1 MLRTNKIKECN
12 INVDDTK
19 RVLYIYGPDTTVLKR
34 KTVQKVSNRINKI
47 TVIEVPKE
55 IRDNNKNIYLY
66 VDYMYLQGVTMLTT
80 ISSGYNFR
88 TVDPLI
94 NKKKANKTDILD
106 GPKRVLQM
114 YQSRGLYRSP
124 QITSLNA

>member
-1 MLRTNKIKECN
+1 M
-12 INVDDTK
+12 
-19 RVLYIYGPDTTVLKR
+19 LYIYGPDTAVLKR

-55 IRDNNKNIYLY
+55 TRDNNKNIYLY

-106 GPKRVLQM
+106 GLKRVLQM